1 MFPFAVLS
9 CDFEKSLCGFKQDRT
24 DDFDWLPRRGKT
36 QTAGTGPAADRTK
49 GDITGRYFFIE
60 SSAPRRP
67 GQVARLLSPTRP
79 ADTAQHCLAFYYHM
93 FGIDTGELTVYVEQ
107 DKALGSPVWA
117 MAGNQG
123 NRWNYA
129 QVTVTPTG
137 PFRAVFEAKR
147 GKDYRGDIS
156 LDDVTITEGKCRVPE
171 IPVRLVSLDPSTTT
185 PSSGR
190 VEVFHGGEWG
200 TVCDDSWGKSQAEVV
215 CRELGFPGAVEAICC
230 SLIAGPGRGKIWL
243 DNVECTEKEE
253 SLLHC
258 KHNGWGVTNC
268 GHGEDAGVICQEKV
282 TIPESQR
289 LVKQSTARP
298 DVTTLFLRTPP
309 NAINMTARTIPK
321 TTTRATTEAP
331 TTSATVPEASSQ
343 TLSDDSTQ
351 PPLPN
356 ALGDVTTAV
365 PHRNVT
371 VDTPTSARS
380 GSVGNVINPVI
391 HDQPQAL
398 QQRLTP
404 SDVASSLNVTCASGS
419 MAVTAPVSSLRALGL
434 DPRRLH
440 LNDPRCRGNEG
451 PTKTEFVFRI
461 PGGLSTCG
469 SVLMQTDD
477 SLVYQNAIQGSDGDG
492 VITRRQIKLN
502 FTCSYK
508 IDLTVSLA
516 QAVHPLISTVSFAVD
531 GHGQFTATMA
541 LFKDATYQLPW
552 GEAPVIDA
560 GEAVYVGIQMDSEG
574 KDNVILN
581 TRTCWAT
588 PTNNPRDDVSF
599 NIIAN
604 GCSAQKDGSVNIMEN
619 GVSLQSRFRVHMF
632 QFISSQ
638 SVFLHCDV
646 QVCNRTDN
654 NSCKLGCAPS
664 RLRRSLQMDRL
675 KDAHMI
681 TSGPIKRAGFG
692 EDGGPRHGDK
702 RRPFVKPGVFVP
714 VLLIVIILLS
724 IAIVVTG
731 MLTNRKKRPPAGP
744 PRLLRVRHV
753 RVRPAPPE
761 REKPPEEREEP
772 DDEDFVQLI

>member
-1 MFPFAVLS
+1 MLEKCLSSWIYILFCVFLRVVVLDGGVFAEDDLPTPAPKTVLS

-49 GDITGRYFFIE
+49 GDTTGRYFFIE

-129 QVTVTPTG
+129 QVTVAPTG

-268 GHGEDAGVICQEKV
+268 GHGEDAGVICQEKA

-331 TTSATVPEASSQ
+331 TTSATVSEASSQ

-356 ALGDVTTAV
+356 ALGDVTTVV

-371 VDTPTSARS
+371 VDTPTSAPS

-451 PTKTEFVFRI
+451 PTKTDYVFRI

-469 SVLMQTDD
+469 SVLMVNIAFSAITTVSFCDKILRYIPRLRDGPCVLPGGTASSTRTYQTCPYEVETVAMQTDD

-516 QAVHPLISTVSFAVD
+516 QAVHPLI
-531 GHGQFTATMA
+531 
-541 LFKDATYQLPW
+541 
-552 GEAPVIDA
+552 
-560 GEAVYVGIQMDSEG
+560 
-574 KDNVILN
+574 
-581 TRTCWAT
+581 R
-588 PTNNPRDDVSF
+588 
-599 NIIAN
+599 
-604 GCSAQKDGSVNIMEN
+604 
-619 GVSLQSRFRVHMF
+619 
-632 QFISSQ
+632 
-638 SVFLHCDV
+638 
-646 QVCNRTDN
+646 
-654 NSCKLGCAPS
+654 
-664 RLRRSLQMDRL
+664 
-675 KDAHMI
+675 
-681 TSGPIKRAGFG
+681 
-692 EDGGPRHGDK
+692 
-702 RRPFVKPGVFVP
+702 
-714 VLLIVIILLS
+714 
-724 IAIVVTG
+724 
-731 MLTNRKKRPPAGP
+731 
-744 PRLLRVRHV
+744 
-753 RVRPAPPE
+753 
-761 REKPPEEREEP
+761 
-772 DDEDFVQLI
+772 